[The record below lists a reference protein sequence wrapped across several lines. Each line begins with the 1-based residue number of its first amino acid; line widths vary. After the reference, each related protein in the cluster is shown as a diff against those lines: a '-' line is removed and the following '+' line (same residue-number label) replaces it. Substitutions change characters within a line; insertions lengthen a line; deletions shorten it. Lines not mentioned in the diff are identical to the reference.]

1 MALFSWVRDQ
11 PIKNEGSGRHP
22 LLLPSSLS
30 FVTYLNE
37 RKRRVEGTGKTDHLT
52 TYILVQDKPSV
63 EVSVVVAGCLI
74 PTPPPPPLPQLEG
87 GLAELYFSGRCCSW
101 FIS

>member
-52 TYILVQDKPSV
+52 TYIPVQDKPSV
-63 EVSVVVAGCLI
+63 EVLVVVAGCLNHFI
-74 PTPPPPPLPQLEG
+74 TTPPPPLNLRV
-87 GLAELYFSGRCCSW
+87 A
-101 FIS
+101 